1 MIYHLKQQ
9 NLMLILYPFLTL
21 KSSSIENAVLSDN
34 RKLAEKT
41 LVYKK
46 NNWTTRQLTGLSV
59 FYQHFKI
66 FQRSLYYQIYKDID
80 DTLSQYKL
88 VTVTAHNIC

>member
-1 MIYHLKQQ
+1 
-9 NLMLILYPFLTL
+9 MLILFPFLTV
-21 KSSSIENAVLSDN
+21 KSWSIKNAFLSDN
-34 RKLAEKT
+34 QKPAEKT
-41 LVYKK
+41 LAYKK

-88 VTVTAHNIC
+88 VTETVTAHNIC